1 MQRSDH
7 PKRLQS
13 LRLVRPLV
21 FAFAFFLRSQGV
33 LAELDNPPGLSNR
46 LRQADQPSIAI
57 IGAGIGGS
65 FTAYNLRQLLNNSAE
80 LHM

>member
-1 MQRSDH
+1 MQRSNH

-13 LRLVRPLV
+13 LRLVGPLA

-33 LAELDNPPGLSNR
+33 LAELNDLPEMSNR
-46 LRQADQPSIAI
+46 PDQPSIAI
-57 IGAGIGGS
+57 IGAGIGGT